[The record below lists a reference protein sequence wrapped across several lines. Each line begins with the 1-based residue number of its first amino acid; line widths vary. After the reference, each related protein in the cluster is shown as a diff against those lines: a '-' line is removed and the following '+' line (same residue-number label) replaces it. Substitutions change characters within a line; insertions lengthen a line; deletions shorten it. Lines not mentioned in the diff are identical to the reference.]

1 MKKVLAILLAIAMIA
16 AMAACAQKAA
26 PADETKTSGETTST
40 AGEIRITPRTT
51 PRIRRAAKATRYS

>member
-26 PADETKTSGETTST
+26 PADETKTSGETTSQFRGLFVG
-40 AGEIRITPRTT
+40 ALGRNDQHG
-51 PRIRRAAKATRYS
+51 RRDCG